1 VYCRKFNA
9 LVDIARSFRGPVSDK
24 LAADWRKPLLGETA
38 DKLSCLMRARESY
51 LLPPCQL

>member
-1 VYCRKFNA
+1 
-9 LVDIARSFRGPVSDK
+9 VDIARSFRRPVSDK

-51 LLPPCQL
+51 LLPASSERGV